1 MLSNL
6 DNKKC
11 LTMFAYSCLDED
23 LVTPSTGID
32 ASFIWKVRFATY
44 YSIIN
49 FTIEDA
55 W

>member
-1 MLSNL
+1 
-6 DNKKC
+6 
-11 LTMFAYSCLDED
+11 MFAYSCLDED